1 MVSPL
6 AMEREG
12 LLALI
17 GNTPLVKLRHFST
30 PQAEIWAKLEMFNPG
45 GSVKDRPALYMI
57 EDAEDRG
64 VLTKDKVVLEPTSGN
79 TGIGLALVCCI
90 KGYRLKVVMPDTM
103 SLERRL
109 LIQAYGGEIILTPGD
124 LGTDGAIEKAF
135 KMVEEDPETYFMP
148 NQFDNPANPRSH
160 YETTGIEILD
170 QTGGEVTAFVAG
182 IGTSGTL
189 MGAGRRLK
197 EYNPSTLVVG
207 VEPYPKHS
215 IQGLKSLEE
224 ARKPSIFDASFP
236 DEVIKVHDED
246 AIATA
251 QELPRK
257 EAILTGMSA
266 GAALYG
272 AIQLAKRLEKGKIV
286 VIFPDGGERYLS
298 TDLFRPQ

>member
-1 MVSPL
+1 MLSPL
-6 AMEREG
+6 PMEREG

-30 PQAEIWAKLEMFNPG
+30 PSVEIWAKLEMFNPG

-57 EDAEDRG
+57 EDAEARG
-64 VLTKDKVVLEPTSGN
+64 LLNKGKIVLEPTSGN
-79 TGIGLALVCCI
+79 TGIGLAMVCCL
-90 KGYRLKVVMPDTM
+90 KGYRIRVVMPETM
-103 SLERRL
+103 SMERRL
-109 LIQAYGGEIILTPGD
+109 LIQAYGGEIILTPGE
-124 LGTDGAIEKAF
+124 LGTDGAIEKALE
-135 KMVEEDPETYFMP
+135 MVEENPETYFMP

-160 YETTGIEILD
+160 YETTGVEILD

-189 MGAGRRLK
+189 MGVGRRLK
-197 EYNPSTLVVG
+197 EHNPSILVVG
-207 VEPYPKHS
+207 VEPYPKHG

-224 ARKPSIFDASFP
+224 ARKPTIFDPCLP
-236 DEVIKVHDED
+236 DRIIKVRDEE
-246 AIATA
+246 AIATTREVA
-251 QELPRK
+251 RK

-272 AIQLAKRLEKGKIV
+272 ALELARDLKKGKIV

-298 TDLFRPQ
+298 TDLFRF

>member
-1 MVSPL
+1 VLSPL

-30 PQAEIWAKLEMFNPG
+30 PQVEIWAKLEMFNPG

-57 EDAEDRG
+57 EDAEAQG
-64 VLTKDKVVLEPTSGN
+64 ALTKEKIVIEPTSGN

-90 KGYRLKVVMPDTM
+90 RGYRLKVVMPETM
-103 SLERRL
+103 SVERRL

-124 LGTDGAIEKAF
+124 LGTDGAIEKALE
-135 KMVEEDPETYFMP
+135 MVEEDPEAYFMP
-148 NQFDNPANPRSH
+148 NQFDNPANPRAH
-160 YETTGIEILD
+160 YETTGVEILE
-170 QTGGEVTAFVAG
+170 QTEGELTAFVAG

-189 MGAGRRLK
+189 MGVGQRLK
-197 EYNPSTLVVG
+197 EHNPSILVVG
-207 VEPYPKHS
+207 VEPYPKHG

-224 ARKPSIFDASFP
+224 ARKPSIFNASLP
-236 DEVIKVHDED
+236 DEIIRVHDED
-246 AIATA
+246 AIATTRK
-251 QELPRK
+251 LSKK

-266 GAALYG
+266 GAALFG
-272 AIQLAKRLEKGKIV
+272 ALHLAQKLEKGKIV

-298 TDLFRPQ
+298 TDLFRF

>member
-1 MVSPL
+1 MLSPL

-17 GNTPLVKLRHFST
+17 GNTPLVKLRYFST
-30 PQAEIWAKLEMFNPG
+30 PQVEVWAKLEMFNPG

-57 EDAEDRG
+57 EDAEARG
-64 VLTKDKVVLEPTSGN
+64 VLSREKIVLEPTSGN

-124 LGTDGAIEKAF
+124 LGTDGAIDRALE
-135 KMVEEDPETYFMP
+135 MVGEDPHTYFMP

-160 YETTGIEILD
+160 YETTGVEILE
-170 QTGGEVTAFVAG
+170 QTEGEVTTFVAG

-189 MGAGRRLK
+189 MGVGRRLK
-197 EYNPSTLVVG
+197 EYRPSIQVVG
-207 VEPYPKHS
+207 VEPYPKHG

-224 ARKPSIFDASFP
+224 ARQPSIFDPCLP
-236 DEVIKVHDED
+236 DGIIKVHDED
-246 AIATA
+246 AIATTR
-251 QELPRK
+251 ELARR
-257 EAILTGMSA
+257 EAILAGMSA

-272 AIQLAKRLEKGKIV
+272 ALQLAQNMRKGKIV

-298 TDLFRPQ
+298 TDLFRF